1 MQPKFKDNQAYQ
13 QAEMLMQPA
22 FIRVIDNIRKQS
34 ELSDWV
40 SSYEEIS
47 EPYPSYL
54 LCLKK
59 GDTNL
64 KFNLWELCFKICFV
78 DYNSQQDNFV
88 EIDQSLFSE
97 NGDIEWQNL
106 EMKTQTIVKT
116 IFEPL
121 PNAQ

>member
-13 QAEMLMQPA
+13 QAEILMQPA
-22 FIRVIDNIRKQS
+22 FLRVIDNIRKQS

-59 GDTNL
+59 GDKNL
-64 KFNLWELCFKICFV
+64 QFNLWELCFKICFV
-78 DYNSQQDNFV
+78 SYDSQQDNTV
-88 EIDQSLFSE
+88 EIDQNLLRE
-97 NGDIEWQNL
+97 DGDIDWQNL
-106 EMKTQTIVKT
+106 ETKTQNIIKT
-116 IFEPL
+116 IFDNL
-121 PNAQ
+121 PNP